1 MSLALRNEEVA
12 SNTSSSE
19 NENDNHDPDESSVVV
34 LETGGTI
41 ADLALRASRAG

>member
-1 MSLALRNEEVA
+1 MSLVLGKEIVA
-12 SNTSSSE
+12 SNASSSE

-41 ADLALRASRAG
+41 ADLALGASRAG